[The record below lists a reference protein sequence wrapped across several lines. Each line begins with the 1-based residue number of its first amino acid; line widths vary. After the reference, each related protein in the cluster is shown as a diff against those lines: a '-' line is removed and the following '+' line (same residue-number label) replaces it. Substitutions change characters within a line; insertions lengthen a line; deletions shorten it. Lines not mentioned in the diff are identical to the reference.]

1 MNPSVSI
8 VGLGKL
14 GLGLASVFADAG
26 FQTLGVDVNPEL
38 VDKINAAD
46 GSGFEK
52 EINELVCRY
61 GGKSLMAT
69 DSHERAIR
77 ETTVTYLLVATP
89 SNDDGH
95 FSNTYLEQ
103 AFRSLAESLA
113 GDSKPYHLF
122 VVGST
127 VTPRA
132 IEDFLIPLIE
142 SRSGRKLNE
151 GFGVCYVPEFV
162 ALGAVVKGFCKPD
175 LVIIGE
181 SDERAGQQVEAIH
194 RKVCGSSPAIRHM
207 SIRNAEIAKV
217 ALNVFLTLKI
227 SFGNTIANLCERIP
241 GADPDVIADAIG
253 CDRRISPHY
262 LRGGLS
268 YGGPCFPRD
277 TRALSALSRD
287 HGYSPILVDATEKVN
302 AFQDER
308 LLENV
313 IRAHQDAP
321 ELPVGILGLSFKPD
335 TSVITGSTSLKLA
348 GALVQQKIPV
358 VVFDPLCLT
367 QVRSLFSDRIQYA
380 ESAADCIARSG
391 LCVIANPERTYKE
404 AIERFQP
411 SEPKIVL
418 DCWRL
423 LDRSK
428 LHENLHYQALGLP
441 IERPVLQGA
450 RRSHAAPRKRKIDR
464 VNILGVGVNAVNMQ
478 MALDEIEGWIEERKQ
493 NFVLN
498 VPAHCI
504 VECLRDDNLRK
515 IYNRAGL
522 VNPDGMPIAWIARWM
537 GHRHVSQVCGP
548 DLMLTLCER
557 SVSKGYRHFLYGGWP
572 PDVVEQLAGQLER
585 KFPSIQIVG
594 KFAPPF
600 RPLTEAED
608 VEITAL
614 INRANPDI
622 VWIGLGAAKE
632 EFWAESHLH
641 RVTAPALIGVG
652 AAFDF
657 HAGIKSRAPRWMS
670 QAGLEWFFRVLTEPK
685 RLGSRY
691 LKDNPVFL
699 WNMFLQALG
708 RQPRPLTTE

>member
-1 MNPSVSI
+1 MNPTVSV

-14 GLGLASVFADAG
+14 GLGLATVFADAG
-26 FQTLGVDVNPEL
+26 FKTLGVDVNSGL

-52 EINELVCRY
+52 DISERVCRH
-61 GGKSLMAT
+61 GGRFLVAT
-69 DSHERAIR
+69 GSHERAIR
-77 ETTVTYLLVATP
+77 ETDVTYVLVATP
-89 SNDDGH
+89 SNDEGH
-95 FSNTYLEQ
+95 FSNTFLEQ
-103 AFRSLAESLA
+103 AFRSLAENLA
-113 GDSKPYHLF
+113 DDSKPYHLF

-127 VTPRA
+127 VTPCA
-132 IEDFLIPLIE
+132 IEDVLIPLIE
-142 SRSGRKLNE
+142 SWSGRKLNV
-151 GFGVCYVPEFV
+151 GFGICYVPEFV
-162 ALGAVVKGFCKPD
+162 ALGAVVKGFCQPD

-181 SDERAGQQVEAIH
+181 SDEQAGQRVEAVH
-194 RKVCGSSPAIRHM
+194 REICKNSPAIRHM

-217 ALNVFLTLKI
+217 ALNVFLTVKI

-253 CDRRISPHY
+253 CDRRISPYY

-277 TRALSALSRD
+277 TRALAALSRD

-302 AFQDER
+302 ALQDDH
-308 LLENV
+308 LLEIV
-313 IRAHQDAP
+313 IRAHQDVSG
-321 ELPVGILGLSFKPD
+321 LPVGILGLSFKPD
-335 TSVITGSTSLKLA
+335 TSVITESPSLKLA
-348 GALVQQKIPV
+348 RALVQQKIPV
-358 VVFDPLCLT
+358 VVFDPLCLAE
-367 QVRSLFSDRIQYA
+367 VRSLLSDRIQYA
-380 ESAADCIARSG
+380 ESAADCVARSG
-391 LCVIANPERTYKE
+391 VCVIANPERTYKE
-404 AIERFQP
+404 VMEHLKP
-411 SEPKIVL
+411 SEPRVVL

-428 LHENLHYQALGLP
+428 LHANIYYQALGLP
-441 IERPVLQGA
+441 L
-450 RRSHAAPRKRKIDR
+450 AAPLPRPPRQTYVAPTRQKIDR

-478 MALDEIEGWIEERKQ
+478 MALDEIEGWIAERKQ

-504 VECLRDDNLRK
+504 VECLRDDNLRQ

-522 VNPDGMPIAWIARWM
+522 VNPDGMPIAWITRWM
-537 GHRHVSQVCGP
+537 GYRHVSQVCGP
-548 DLMLTLCER
+548 DLMLTLCKH

-572 PDVVEQLAGQLER
+572 PQVVEQLACQLEE
-585 KFPSIQIVG
+585 KFPGIQIVG

-608 VEITAL
+608 AEITGM

-622 VWIGLGAAKE
+622 IWIGLGAAKE
-632 EFWAESHLH
+632 EFWAESHLR

-657 HAGIKSRAPRWMS
+657 HAGIKTRAPRWMS

-685 RLGSRY
+685 RLGPRY
-691 LKDNPVFL
+691 LKDNPVFV

-708 RQPRPLTTE
+708 RQPRPL

>member
-1 MNPSVSI
+1 MNPTVSI

-14 GLGLASVFADAG
+14 GLGLATVFADAG
-26 FQTLGVDVNPEL
+26 FQTLGVDVNSEL
-38 VDKINAAD
+38 VEKINAAD

-52 EINELVCRY
+52 DIDELVCRH
-61 GGKSLMAT
+61 GGKSLLAT

-77 ETTVTYLLVATP
+77 ETDVTYILVATP
-89 SNDDGH
+89 STDEGH
-95 FSNTYLEQ
+95 FSNTFLEQ
-103 AFRSLAESLA
+103 AFRSLAENLA
-113 GDSKPYHLF
+113 RNSKPYHLF

-127 VTPRA
+127 ITPCA
-132 IEDFLIPLIE
+132 IENVLIPLIE
-142 SRSGRKLNE
+142 SCSRRKLSE
-151 GFGVCYVPEFV
+151 SFGICYVPEFV
-162 ALGAVVKGFCKPD
+162 ALGAVVKGFRQPD
-175 LVIIGE
+175 LVIVGE
-181 SDERAGQQVEAIH
+181 SDERAGQRVEAIH
-194 RKVCGSSPAIRHM
+194 RKICRNSPAIRHM

-217 ALNVFLTLKI
+217 ALNVFLTVKI

-253 CDRRISPHY
+253 CDRRISPYY

-277 TRALSALSRD
+277 TSALAALSRNL
-287 HGYSPILVDATEKVN
+287 GYSPILVDAIEKVN
-302 AFQDER
+302 AFQDDH

-313 IRAHQDAP
+313 VRAHQDVSG
-321 ELPVGILGLSFKPD
+321 LPVGILGLSFKPD
-335 TSVITGSTSLKLA
+335 TYVITESASVKLA
-348 GALVQQKIPV
+348 RALVQRKISV
-358 VVFDPLCLT
+358 IVFDPLCLP
-367 QVRSLFSDRIQYA
+367 QVRNVLADRIQYA
-380 ESAADCIARSG
+380 ESATDCIARSG
-391 LCVIANPERTYKE
+391 VCVIANQERTFKE

-428 LHENLHYQALGLP
+428 LHINLYYQALGLP
-441 IERPVLQGA
+441 IARQVPRAARQVSAAPA
-450 RRSHAAPRKRKIDR
+450 RRQIDR
-464 VNILGVGVNAVNMQ
+464 VNILGVGVNTVNME
-478 MALDEIEGWIEERKQ
+478 MALEEIEGWIAERKH

-557 SVSKGYRHFLYGGWP
+557 SVSKGYRHYLYGGWP
-572 PDVVEQLAGQLER
+572 PAVVEQLGSRLEE
-585 KFPSIQIVG
+585 KFPGIQIVG

-600 RPLTEAED
+600 RPLSDAED
-608 VEITAL
+608 AEVTAM

-670 QAGLEWFFRVLTEPK
+670 QAGLEWFFRVLSEPR
-685 RLGSRY
+685 RLAPRY
-691 LKDNPVFL
+691 LKDNPVFI
-699 WNMFLQALG
+699 WNMLLQAFG
-708 RQPRPLTTE
+708 REPRPL

>member
-1 MNPSVSI
+1 MNPTVSI

-14 GLGLASVFADAG
+14 GLGLATVFADAG
-26 FQTLGVDVNPEL
+26 FQTLGVDVNSKL

-52 EINELVCRY
+52 DIDDLVRCY
-61 GGKSLMAT
+61 GGKSLIAT
-69 DSHERAIR
+69 GSHERAIR
-77 ETTVTYLLVATP
+77 ETDVTYILVATP
-89 SNDDGH
+89 SNDQGH
-95 FSNTYLEQ
+95 FSNTFLEQ

-113 GDSKPYHLF
+113 GNSKPYHLF

-127 VTPRA
+127 VTPCA
-132 IEDFLIPLIE
+132 IEHILIPLIE
-142 SRSGRKLNE
+142 SGSGRELNRD
-151 GFGVCYVPEFV
+151 FGICYVPEFV
-162 ALGAVVKGFCKPD
+162 ALGAVVKGFCQPD

-181 SDERAGQQVEAIH
+181 SDEQAGQRVEGIH
-194 RKVCGSSPAIRHM
+194 RKVCRNSPAIKHM

-217 ALNVFLTLKI
+217 ALNVFLTVKI

-253 CDRRISPHY
+253 CDRRISPYY
-262 LRGGLS
+262 LRGGVS

-277 TRALSALSRD
+277 TRALAALSRD

-302 AFQDER
+302 ALQDEH

-313 IRAHQDAP
+313 VRAHQDVSG
-321 ELPVGILGLSFKPD
+321 LPVGILGLSFKPD
-335 TSVITGSTSLKLA
+335 TLVITESASVKLA
-348 GALVQQKIPV
+348 HALVQRKIPV
-358 VVFDPLCLT
+358 VVFDPLCLP
-367 QVRSLFSDRIQYA
+367 QVRNLLSDRIQYA
-380 ESAADCIARSG
+380 ESAADCVARSG
-391 LCVIANPERTYKE
+391 VCVIANQEQPYKD
-404 AIERFQP
+404 AIERFEP
-411 SEPKIVL
+411 SEPRIVL

-428 LHENLHYQALGLP
+428 LHANLYYQALGLP
-441 IERPVLQGA
+441 TA
-450 RRSHAAPRKRKIDR
+450 RRVPQAARQAYAPARREIDR

-478 MALDEIEGWIEERKQ
+478 MALDEIEGWIAERRQ

-572 PDVVEQLAGQLER
+572 PQVVEQLACQLEE
-585 KFPSIQIVG
+585 KFPGIQIVG

-608 VEITAL
+608 AEATAL

-632 EFWAESHLH
+632 EFWAESHL
-641 RVTAPALIGVG
+641 RRLTAPALIGVG

-657 HAGIKSRAPRWMS
+657 HAGFKSRAPRWMS
-670 QAGLEWFFRVLTEPK
+670 QAGLEWFFRVLTEPA
-685 RLGSRY
+685 RLGPRY
-691 LKDNPVFL
+691 LKDNPIFV
-699 WNMFLQALG
+699 WNMLLQALG
-708 RQPRPLTTE
+708 RQPRPLITE

>member
-1 MNPSVSI
+1 MNPAVSI

-14 GLGLASVFADAG
+14 GLGLATVFADAG
-26 FQTLGVDVNPEL
+26 FWTLGVDVNSEL

-52 EINELVCRY
+52 DIDELVCRY
-61 GGKSLMAT
+61 GGKSLVAT

-77 ETTVTYLLVATP
+77 ETDVTYALVATP

-95 FSNTYLEQ
+95 FLNTFLEQ
-103 AFRSLAESLA
+103 AFRSLAGSLA

-127 VTPRA
+127 VTPCA
-132 IEDFLIPLIE
+132 VEDVLIPLIE
-142 SRSGRKLNE
+142 SCSGRKLSE
-151 GFGVCYVPEFV
+151 GFGICYVPEFV
-162 ALGAVVKGFCKPD
+162 ALGAVVKGFCRPD

-181 SDERAGQQVEAIH
+181 SDKRAGRRVEAIH
-194 RKVCGSSPAIRHM
+194 RKICKNSPAIRHM

-217 ALNVFLTLKI
+217 ALNVFLTVKI

-253 CDRRISPHY
+253 CDRRISPYY

-277 TRALSALSRD
+277 TRALAALSRD
-287 HGYSPILVDATEKVN
+287 HGYSPILVDAAEKVN
-302 AFQDER
+302 AFQDEHF
-308 LLENV
+308 LESV
-313 IRAHQDAP
+313 IRAHQDVSG
-321 ELPVGILGLSFKPD
+321 LPVGILGLSFKPD
-335 TSVITGSTSLKLA
+335 TSVITESASVKLA
-348 GALVQQKIPV
+348 RALVQRKIPV
-358 VVFDPLCLT
+358 VVFDPLCLPHL
-367 QVRSLFSDRIQYA
+367 RNLLSDRIQYA

-391 LCVIANPERTYKE
+391 VCVIANQERTYKE

-428 LHENLHYQALGLP
+428 LHVNLHYQALGLP
-441 IERPVLQGA
+441 IA
-450 RRSHAAPRKRKIDR
+450 RRVPRAAAQAYAAPVRRKIDR

-478 MALDEIEGWIEERKQ
+478 MALDEIEGWIAEQRQ

-572 PDVVEQLAGQLER
+572 GHVVEQLACRLEE
-585 KFPSIQIVG
+585 KFPGIRIVG

-600 RPLTEAED
+600 RSLTEAED
-608 VEITAL
+608 AEVTAL

-622 VWIGLGAAKE
+622 IWIGLGAAKE
-632 EFWAESHLH
+632 EFWAESHLR

-685 RLGSRY
+685 RLGPRY
-691 LKDNPVFL
+691 LKDNPVFV
-699 WNMFLQALG
+699 WNIFLQALG
-708 RQPRPLTTE
+708 RQPRPL

>member
-1 MNPSVSI
+1 MNPTVSI

-14 GLGLASVFADAG
+14 GLGLATVFADAG
-26 FQTLGVDVNPEL
+26 FQTLGVDVNSEL
-38 VDKINAAD
+38 VNKINAAD

-52 EINELVCRY
+52 DIDVLVGRY
-61 GGKSLMAT
+61 GGKSLVAT

-77 ETTVTYLLVATP
+77 KTDVTYVLVATP
-89 SNDDGH
+89 SNDEGH
-95 FSNTYLEQ
+95 FSNTFLEQ
-103 AFRSLAESLA
+103 AFRSLARSLA
-113 GDSKPYHLF
+113 NESKPYHLF

-132 IEDFLIPLIE
+132 IEDVLVPLIE
-142 SRSGRKLNE
+142 SCSGRKLNE

-162 ALGAVVKGFCKPD
+162 ALGAVVKGFCQPD

-181 SDERAGQQVEAIH
+181 SDELAGQRVEAIH
-194 RKVCGSSPAIRHM
+194 RKICRNSPAIRHL

-217 ALNVFLTLKI
+217 ALNVYLTVKI
-227 SFGNTIANLCERIP
+227 SFGNTISNLCELIP
-241 GADPDVIADAIG
+241 GADPDAIADAIG
-253 CDRRISPHY
+253 CDRRISPYY
-262 LRGGLS
+262 LRGGLA
-268 YGGPCFPRD
+268 YGGPCLPRD
-277 TRALSALSRD
+277 TRALAALSRE
-287 HGYSPILVDATEKVN
+287 HGYSPILVDAAEKVN
-302 AFQDER
+302 ALQDHHLVESA
-308 LLENV
+308 
-313 IRAHQDAP
+313 IRAHREVS

-335 TSVITGSTSLKLA
+335 TSVITESASVKLA
-348 GALVQQKIPV
+348 RALVQRRVPV
-358 VVFDPLCLT
+358 VVFDPLSMP
-367 QVRSLFSDRIQYA
+367 QVRNLFSDRIQYA

-391 LCVIANPERTYKE
+391 VCVIANQERTYKE

-411 SEPKIVL
+411 SEPRIIL

-428 LHENLHYQALGLP
+428 LHENFYYQALGLP
-441 IERPVLQGA
+441 IVRQVPRAPRQA
-450 RRSHAAPRKRKIDR
+450 YAAPTRRTSNR
-464 VNILGVGVNAVNMQ
+464 VNILGVGVSAVNMQ
-478 MALDEIEGWIEERKQ
+478 MAVDEIEGWIAERKQ

-504 VECLRDDNLRK
+504 VECLRDDNLRR

-537 GHRHVSQVCGP
+537 GHKHVSRVCGP

-572 PDVVEQLAGQLER
+572 PQVVEQLAFRLEE
-585 KFPSIQIVG
+585 KFPGIQIVG

-608 VEITAL
+608 TEITAL

-632 EFWAESHLH
+632 EFWAESHLR

-657 HAGIKSRAPRWMS
+657 HAGTKSRAPQWMS

-685 RLGSRY
+685 RLGPRY
-691 LKDNPVFL
+691 LKDNPVFV
-699 WNMFLQALG
+699 WNMLLQALG
-708 RQPRPLTTE
+708 RQPRAL